1 MRDRSKEKTFFYVLF
16 MPVLHCFGNYLA
28 LFIIGLCVVG
38 LVGGD
43 WGAAVI
49 AAWVL
54 GIFEIVYVPFV
65 TIRYCKRI
73 RQLDWKKLL
82 CCLYN
87 ALIIVL
93 PTLLTR
99 NIVAVCIAAYALVC
113 GLFALLYYHEED
125 KNLEPNDGFIGSGY
139 LYGKPENINDGNP

>member
-1 MRDRSKEKTFFYVLF
+1 MRDRSKEKTFFYVLL
-16 MPVLHCFGNYLA
+16 MPCLHWIGNYAA

-43 WGAAVI
+43 WGAVVI
-49 AAWVL
+49 GTWVL

-73 RQLDWKKLL
+73 RQLDWKKYL

-87 ALIIVL
+87 ALIIML
-93 PTLLTR
+93 PFLLEPY
-99 NIVAVCIAAYALVC
+99 IVIVGVSAYALIC

-125 KNLEPNDGFIGSGY
+125 KNSEPEEVPTESGY
-139 LYGKPENINDGNP
+139 LFGKPESKKE